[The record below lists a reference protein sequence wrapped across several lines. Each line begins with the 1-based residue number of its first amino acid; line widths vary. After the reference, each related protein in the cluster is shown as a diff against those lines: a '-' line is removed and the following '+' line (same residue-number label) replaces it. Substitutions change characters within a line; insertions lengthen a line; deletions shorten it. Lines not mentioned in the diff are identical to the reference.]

1 MKTRI
6 VFNGKEYAGL
16 EDMPDDVR
24 KEFGARLAQLAAD
37 ADGSG
42 VPDVLEGKGNVIGFQ
57 QTSITVNG
65 RPVENLND
73 VPLPLRL
80 LMGYAVR
87 RIADTPLPDT
97 PRPESPPPANS
108 ALLRRLD
115 DTSNA
120 LGMLL
125 YGISAL
131 AGAGLAIIGIWII
144 LHLDAASRSEGGAFY
159 LGIGVVIALAWT
171 VGSLIRLALRRR

>member
-1 MKTRI
+1 MQTRI

-16 EDMPDDVR
+16 EEMPDDVR

-42 VPDVLEGKGNVIGFQ
+42 VPDVLEGKRNVTGFE
-57 QTSITVNG
+57 TSISVNG

-73 VPLPLRL
+73 LPLPLRL
-80 LMGYAVR
+80 LMGYAIR
-87 RIADTPLPDT
+87 RVAATPLP
-97 PRPESPPPANS
+97 ESRPPAS
-108 ALLRRLD
+108 GALLRRLD
-115 DTSNA
+115 ATSNA
-120 LGMLL
+120 LGTLL

-131 AGAGLAIIGIWII
+131 AGAGLAAIGIWMIV
-144 LHLDAASRSEGGAFY
+144 HMDAGSRSQGGALY

-171 VGSLIRLALRRR
+171 VGSLISLALRRR